1 MVLNKD
7 KVKTVIIGAGLGG
20 LIHGIMH
27 KKARPGDEVIIYDL
41 NKIPG
46 GFCTAFQKAAAYKEE
61 KIKYTVNIPLLVSD
75 FGKDEPF
82 DKFLNYL
89 GVKNLNWKP
98 VDKMFQYYPENAEPF
113 LFTKAGAKDLIER
126 SSKKERKKLENFF
139 KKMKDFYNDIFHRAV
154 VNPTPIQAIKMLLSM
169 PASILT
175 MLGDKP
181 YLKMLDHIGIESPV
195 IKEILSAAEAFMG
208 VDVDKVSAVGEMLM
222 IQSFLEHTAMQ
233 PTGGD
238 NFQTLSDRL
247 AERFVGLGGK
257 LILNTPVERVLFD
270 KRNACGVVV
279 NGETVPADIV
289 VIATAQDRIKELIN
303 GGKHIPKIKSLV
315 NKIDKLPY
323 PNSDFYCYYLI
334 DKQTV
339 DKYPKLTE
347 VAYHVYKMKSGQ
359 DRCNW
364 KLAAWVPDELY
375 NNKYYVLAL
384 VMVEQDQVEVDR
396 WMKLRE
402 DDYKLY
408 NEEKEKMADKFLKDL
423 QSVEPIFKEH
433 PPLKHLMT
441 FSPASYLPYG
451 SKFPISGLAQVPE
464 NFGAKRMKPKLLNN
478 LYISSGANFSA
489 GVYGA
494 ICGGWQGF
502 VSCYHDIFGVEIG
515 NHDVIYKPG
524 LKNLP

>member
-1 MVLNKD
+1 MNKTD
-7 KVKTVIIGAGLGG
+7 NTVKIVIIGAGLGG

-27 KKARPGDEVIIYDL
+27 KKARPQDKVIIYDL

-46 GFCTAFQKAAAYKEE
+46 GFCTAFQKASVFNEE

-82 DKFLNYL
+82 DKFLNYM

-98 VDKMFQYYPENAEPF
+98 VDKMFQYYPIDDKPF
-113 LFTKAGAKDLIER
+113 LFTKNGSKDIIDR
-126 SSKKERKKLENFF
+126 ANPHERKKIEKFF
-139 KKMKDFYNDIFHRAV
+139 INMRKFYNDIFHKAV
-154 VNPTPIQAIKMLLSM
+154 VNPTPLQAIKLLMTM
-169 PASILT
+169 PSSIFT
-175 MLGDKP
+175 MIFDKP
-181 YLKMLDHIGIESPV
+181 YLKMLNEIGIESTV

-208 VDVDKVSAVGEMLM
+208 VDVDKVSSVGEMLM
-222 IQSFLEHTAMQ
+222 IQSFLENTAMQ
-233 PTGGD
+233 PTKGD

-247 AERFVGLGGK
+247 ADRFKEIGGE
-257 LILNTPVERVLFD
+257 LILNTPVEKIYFEQNKARGIIVKGQRID
-270 KRNACGVVV
+270 
-279 NGETVPADIV
+279 ADAV
-289 VIATAQDRIKELIN
+289 VIATAQDRIKELIED
-303 GGKHIPKIKSLV
+303 GIKIPKIRSLV
-315 NKIDKLPY
+315 NKIKKLPF

-334 DKQTV
+334 DKSTV
-339 DKYPKLTE
+339 DKYPHLKD
-347 VAYHVYKMKSGQ
+347 VAYHVYRLKDGQ

-364 KLAAWVPDELY
+364 KLAAWVPDELI

-384 VMVEQDQVEVDR
+384 VMVEQDQKEVDR

-402 DDYKLY
+402 ENYTRY
-408 NEEKEKMADKFLKDL
+408 NAEKEKMAAKFLKDL
-423 QSVEPIFKEH
+423 QSVEPIFKEN

-451 SKFPISGLAQVPE
+451 SKYPISGLAQVPD
-464 NFGAKRMKPKLLNN
+464 NFGAKRMTPRILDN
-478 LYISSGANFSA
+478 LFISSGANFSA

-494 ICGGWQGF
+494 MCAGWQGF
-502 VSCYHDIFGVEIG
+502 VTCYHDLFGIEVG